1 MTETNA
7 KRRYIVITGNGLPP
21 LTCPP
26 EQLLD
31 MLPEFVGRDVLG
43 DLHTEPMA
51 PVTLTETWLTDA
63 EYDALGDW
71 SP

>member
-1 MTETNA
+1 MAEQIT
-7 KRRYIVITGNGLPP
+7 KRRYFVISNGALPP

-26 EQLLD
+26 EQLLE

-43 DLHTEPMA
+43 DFLTEPMT
-51 PVTLTETWLTDA
+51 PVTITETWMTDA
-63 EYDALGDW
+63 EYEALGDW